1 MTSLP
6 TILQHA
12 APYLHEYGVWAV
24 FVGLLLETFGLPVP
38 GETLLI
44 AASLLAA
51 QGHIQLPLLLASA
64 CLAAVLG
71 DNLAFY
77 LGRFGGRRLLLRYG
91 SGVGVTRRRLS
102 KMHRFYDRFGPEV
115 VIVARFFVIARQL
128 NGLVAGSSGMAPL
141 RFFIYNVL
149 GAALWVGS
157 WGLAAWFL
165 GDHLTALLAWV
176 ARTAPIA
183 LGIGAAIVLL
193 GYITRRR
200 WLRLLPSGEAD

>member
-6 TILQHA
+6 IILQHA
-12 APYLHEYGVWAV
+12 APYLHQYGVWAV
-24 FVGLLLETFGLPVP
+24 FAGLLLETFGLPVP

-51 QGHIQLPLLLASA
+51 QGHIQLPLLLATA

-91 SGVGVTRRRLS
+91 GGVGVTRRRLS

-141 RFFIYNVL
+141 RFFIYNVI
-149 GAALWVGS
+149 GAVLWVGF
-157 WGLAAWFL
+157 WGMAAWFM
-165 GDHLTALLAWV
+165 GDHLTAMLAWV
-176 ARTAPIA
+176 THAAPVA
-183 LGIGAAIVLL
+183 LAIGAVVAVL
-193 GYITRRR
+193 GYFAHRR
-200 WLRLLPSGEAD
+200 WLRPSSEAD